1 MRKAIAWFAENYVA
15 ANLLMMFLV
24 LAGIFTLFSIK
35 IEVFPE
41 TSLDKIS
48 ITTEYPGASPSE
60 VEEAVTCRIE
70 EQVAGLSGIKRIDS
84 TSYEGVSVVIVEVIK
99 GWDVQELLDEVKAE
113 VARIVTFPDE
123 AEEPIIREI
132 VQRIEVIH
140 VVLYGD
146 VPDTTLKF
154 LAEKIKDDITN
165 LPGVTSAE
173 VVGVLDAEVHIEI
186 SEETLRRYGLTLGQV
201 ADMDPILTIAKKHG
215 LAVIE
220 DAAQAIGAGYK
231 DKKAGAI
238 GDLGCFS
245 FYPSK
250 NLGGIGDG
258 GMVIVSREDYR
269 DMMKMLR
276 VHGWTRKYDPDVVGY
291 NSRLATIQAAALCV
305 KLDYLA
311 GWSEVRRA
319 HAARYDAA
327 FAGTKITTPV
337 AKDYAYHI
345 YNQYT
350 IAVENRDELMAALQ
364 EKNIGYDIYYPIP
377 FHQLTCYAE
386 LRYKAGDFPESERAS
401 SRVVS
406 IPVFPELTEAEQ
418 DEVIA
423 VIKAVSA

>member
-1 MRKAIAWFAENYVA
+1 MAVPLLDLKRQYATIKNRMDAAVMKVLDHGLFILGPEVAELEGKIAV
-15 ANLLMMFLV
+15 
-24 LAGIFTLFSIK
+24 
-35 IEVFPE
+35 
-41 TSLDKIS
+41 
-48 ITTEYPGASPSE
+48 
-60 VEEAVTCRIE
+60 
-70 EQVAGLSGIKRIDS
+70 LSGARYGI
-84 TSYEGVSVVIVEVIK
+84 GVASGTDALLLALRTVGVGAGDEVIVPDYSFISTTTVVSRLGAKPVFVDIEA
-99 GWDVQELLDEVKAE
+99 DTYNLDPN
-113 VARIVTFPDE
+113 IIE
-123 AEEPIIREI
+123 A
-132 VQRIEVIH
+132 
-140 VVLYGD
+140 
-146 VPDTTLKF
+146 
-154 LAEKIKDDITN
+154 AIT
-165 LPGVTSAE
+165 PKTRAIMP
-173 VVGVLDAEVHIEI
+173 VH
-186 SEETLRRYGLTLGQV
+186 LFGQT
-201 ADMDPILTIAKKHG
+201 ADMNPILAVAKKHG

-258 GMVIVSREDYR
+258 GMVIVSREEYR

-311 GWSEVRRA
+311 GWSEARRV
-319 HAARYDAA
+319 HAAKYDAA
-327 FAGTKITTPV
+327 FAATNIRIPV

-350 IAVENRDELMAALQ
+350 IAVENREELMAALK

-377 FHQLTCYAE
+377 FHQLKCYADMG
-386 LRYKAGDFPESERAS
+386 YQAGDFPASERAS
-401 SRVVS
+401 TSVVS

-423 VIKAVSA
+423 VVKAVSA

>member
-1 MRKAIAWFAENYVA
+1 MAVPLLDLKRQYATIKGRMDTAVMKVLEHGMFILGPEVAELEGKVAVFSGAKYGIGVASGTDALLLALRTAGVATGDEVIVPDYSFISTTTVVSRLGAKPVFVDIEPNTYNIDPQKIEAAITPKTKAILPVH
-15 ANLLMMFLV
+15 
-24 LAGIFTLFSIK
+24 LF
-35 IEVFPE
+35 
-41 TSLDKIS
+41 
-48 ITTEYPGASPSE
+48 
-60 VEEAVTCRIE
+60 
-70 EQVAGLSGIKRIDS
+70 
-84 TSYEGVSVVIVEVIK
+84 
-99 GWDVQELLDEVKAE
+99 
-113 VARIVTFPDE
+113 
-123 AEEPIIREI
+123 
-132 VQRIEVIH
+132 
-140 VVLYGD
+140 
-146 VPDTTLKF
+146 
-154 LAEKIKDDITN
+154 
-165 LPGVTSAE
+165 
-173 VVGVLDAEVHIEI
+173 
-186 SEETLRRYGLTLGQV
+186 GQV

-319 HAARYDAA
+319 HAVRYDAA

-364 EKNIGYDIYYPIP
+364 EKKIGYDIYYPIP
-377 FHQLTCYAE
+377 FHQLKCYAE
-386 LRYKAGDFPESERAS
+386 LGYKAGDFPESERAS

-406 IPVFPELTEAEQ
+406 IPVFPELTEEEQ